1 MKTIVL
7 DTSALM
13 RLFIPDG
20 PIPDGL
26 DQLILDAE
34 KDEVDLLAPNLI
46 IIESA
51 QVLLKKSNQEL
62 LTKDEAESLFGDIRS
77 LPIRLFEPAEF
88 IKTALSIAID
98 QNITVYDALFVS
110 IAQYYSATLVT
121 VDSKLKKTAI
131 KLKLNTL

>member
-26 DQLILDAE
+26 DQLILEAE
-34 KDEVDLLAPNLI
+34 KDEVELLAPSLI

-51 QVLLKKSNQEL
+51 QVLLKKWNQKK
-62 LTKDEAESLFGDIRS
+62 LTKDETESLFGDIRS

-88 IKTALSIAID
+88 IEPALSIAID
-98 QNITVYDALFVS
+98 QNINVYDALFVS
-110 IAQYYSATLVT
+110 IAQFYSAMLVT
-121 VDSKLKKTAI
+121 VDDKLKKTAI
-131 KLKLNTL
+131 KMRLNTM